1 MIREIKSDNLTLI
14 SDIQSRFN
22 EFYTQKKQLVD
33 EFKYNTFTRLFAY
46 ILNNRVVGI
55 IQISDII
62 DRYEI
67 VYIEV
72 DKNYRKQGI
81 ATSLIEYVVDLGKN
95 NNIINITLEVCVDN
109 TSAIKL
115 YEKNLFKKVSIR
127 RGYYNGIDGILMER
141 KLI

>member
-14 SDIQSRFN
+14 NDIQSRFN

>member
-1 MIREIKSDNLTLI
+1 MIREIKIDNLTLI
-14 SDIQSRFN
+14 NDIQSRFN

-67 VYIEV
+67 IYIEV

-127 RGYYNGIDGILMER
+127 KGYYNGIDGILMER